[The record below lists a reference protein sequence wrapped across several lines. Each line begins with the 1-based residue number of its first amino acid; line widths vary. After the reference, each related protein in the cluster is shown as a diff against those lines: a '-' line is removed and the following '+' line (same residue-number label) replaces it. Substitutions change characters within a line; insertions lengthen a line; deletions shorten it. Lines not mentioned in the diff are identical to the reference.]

1 MAEIVLGDLA
11 EEIHVTDDKYL
22 GMVTALSGG
31 DAVYVFLVEAPVHAD
46 VRIGLPRDMAQ
57 ELVIQTILGSTRTVE
72 KTAKHPADLRNM
84 VTSPGRTTTEA
95 LLQLKRGGFR
105 SLLLEAVAA
114 AYERDERL

>member
-1 MAEIVLGDLA
+1 LAQIVLGASA
-11 EEIHVTDDKYL
+11 EEIHVTDQKYF
-22 GMVTALSGG
+22 GMATTLSGG
-31 DAVYVFLVEAPVHAD
+31 DPAYVFFVEAPVHPD

-57 ELVIQTILGSTRTVE
+57 ELMIQTILGSTRTVE

-84 VTSPGRTTTEA
+84 VTSPGKTTSEA